1 MTATKPGM
9 MYAAL
14 MSVAFLWGASF
25 AAAKVGMNEL
35 SPINLVVL
43 RFVIAATVFAAILV
57 FRRERSMIERAD
69 VWRFVVLGFMMVTSY
84 FYIQYTAL
92 TFTTTV
98 NAALIVAT
106 IPVWTA
112 IFGAALGWERVSPA
126 GAAGIAVALGGVTL
140 IISGGRGGADLLSSA
155 TLPGDLLILVN
166 ALTWAGITLYG
177 KEIMQKYPP
186 FLTMAWTHIFGT
198 LLLVPFA
205 FVATPLAPVPLAGQ
219 IGGITWPTVA
229 SALFLALLCSVYAYY
244 VWYLGVERLGAVQTA
259 SFSYFNPLFAAIV
272 GVLFMGET
280 LSAYVAAGGL
290 IVLAGVYVT
299 NRAAR
304 RSAPPARSKVCRDG

>member
-1 MTATKPGM
+1 MVNHDNRL

-14 MSVAFLWGASF
+14 LSVSFLWGASF

-35 SPINLVVL
+35 APLNLAVL
-43 RFVIAATVFAAILV
+43 RFAIAAAVFAGILPV
-57 FRRERSMIERAD
+57 RKEKASIEVKD
-69 VWRFVVLGFMMVTSY
+69 VPRFLVLGFLTITSY

-92 TFTTTV
+92 TYTTTV

-112 IFGAALGWERVSPA
+112 AIGAAIGWEKVSPA
-126 GAAGIAVALGGVTL
+126 GGAGILVALGGVAL
-140 IISGGRGGADLLSSA
+140 IISGGRGGAALLSSA

-177 KEIMQKYPP
+177 KELLQKYPP
-186 FLTMAWTHIFGT
+186 FTAMAWIHIFGT
-198 LLLVPFA
+198 VLLVPFA
-205 FVATPLAPVPLAGQ
+205 FVATPLVPVPLVGQ
-219 IGGITWPTVA
+219 LGGITWPTVA

-244 VWYLGVERLGAVQTA
+244 VWYLGVAELGAVRTA

-272 GVLFMGET
+272 GVLLMGET
-280 LSAYVAAGGL
+280 LSAYVVTGGL

-299 NRAAR
+299 NRAA
-304 RSAPPARSKVCRDG
+304 AASKVRQAGS